1 MSQASL
7 FSALSASA
15 NLKAN
20 LGLNIKAPV
29 LANLNLKGQANAQAT
44 SKVDVKAPIKVDVK
58 AQVEEKVLTPI
69 KETLKVMA
77 GASLDLYKDIKIGA
91 HAIKPQTWEADKG
104 QYPVKEHKG
113 FDKADKADI
122 AEWKEGAHHKSGD
135 TLILDQLKHKF
146 EGHGHNQDQNQG
158 DSQAAYQHAT
168 WQEPASHQPTHTT
181 TWQAHGEATI
191 ELTGQVQHH
200 DTAWHA

>member
-44 SKVDVKAPIKVDVK
+44 SKVDVKATI
-58 AQVEEKVLTPI
+58 
-69 KETLKVMA
+69 
-77 GASLDLYKDIKIGA
+77 
-91 HAIKPQTWEADKG
+91 
-104 QYPVKEHKG
+104 
-113 FDKADKADI
+113 KADKAQTAD
-122 AEWKEGAHHKSGD
+122 WKEGSHHKGGD
-135 TLILDQLKHKF
+135 TLNLDQLKHKF
-146 EGHGHNQDQNQG
+146 EGHWHHQGQNQG
-158 DSQAAYQHAT
+158 DSQAAYQHNT
-168 WQEPASHQPTHTT
+168 WQEPVSHQPAHPAA
-181 TWQAHGEATI
+181 WQAHGEASI